1 MTLQRRG
8 QMSTQEQTT
17 TNQGAGRD
25 ESLVPKRM
33 FETAQALPSV
43 SRFVEAVKTVQMDT
57 ELRVT
62 EWRTLFAPS
71 NEALDAAPN
80 DFWNELMKPENRER
94 LRAILA
100 LHIVR
105 GRQTLADLKNTAT
118 VKSISGEPVE
128 VSVERS
134 EARFGG
140 ARIVRADIPCTNGQ
154 IHIID
159 KLVVRE
165 YSYAG

>member
-1 MTLQRRG
+1 MR
-8 QMSTQEQTT
+8 TQEQTT
-17 TNQGAGRD
+17 INQGTGRD
-25 ESLVPKRM
+25 ESLVPKRI
-33 FETAQALPSV
+33 FETAEALPTI
-43 SRFVEAVKTVQMDT
+43 SRFVEGLRITQMDND
-57 ELRVT
+57 LLVP
-62 EWRTLFAPS
+62 EWRTLFAPA
-71 NEALDAAPN
+71 NEALEAAPN
-80 DFWNELMKPENRER
+80 DFWNELMKPENAER
-94 LRAILA
+94 LRAIVA
-100 LHIVR
+100 LHIIR

-128 VSVERS
+128 VSVERG

-140 ARIVRADIPCTNGQ
+140 ARIVRADIACKNGE